1 MLGALLNN
9 LFIEFISVPV
19 NSSLMYL
26 YEFITKKKCTSM
38 NCNQKNVPY
47 MNIFI
52 FNTKTVLGHPY
63 DADHFVIKNSKSYV
77 TFSMGPNPFDL

>member
-9 LFIEFISVPV
+9 LFIEFISAPL

-26 YEFITKKKCTSM
+26 YVFITQKKCT
-38 NCNQKNVPY
+38 Y